1 MNIDDENRTKLH
13 PWPVIVSRLLDLDT
27 HTIPAIID
35 RCGMMVDWSLTDRQD
50 YSHKYREAA
59 YRPRINRAYDALNTE
74 DKLRV
79 VYILAEELSNRG
91 LGEQLDSDLQRIGWQ
106 IETGTLSPGNESVRE
121 LFFPQGTQHD
131 AYVHLRKI
139 IHRAEHTV
147 RLIDPYLDE
156 TVFALLSKTRTPV
169 RAELLTKKLP
179 SDFLQE
185 AGRFREQYPQVTM
198 EIRSSSDFHDRF
210 IIVDNAACWHVGHSI
225 KDAGKRAFMVSR
237 IEDPRNVESLLLSSS
252 VAWDGAQA
260 L

>member
-13 PWPVIVSRLLDLDT
+13 PWPVIVSRLFDLDS
-27 HTIPAIID
+27 HAIPAIID
-35 RCGMMVDWSLTDRQD
+35 RCGMTVDWSLTDRQD

-59 YRPRINRAYDALNTE
+59 YRPRINRAYDGLNTE

-91 LGEQLDSDLQRIGWQ
+91 LGDQLDPDLQRIGWKM
-106 IETGTLSPGNESVRE
+106 ETGTLSPGNETVRE
-121 LFFPQGTQHD
+121 LFFPHRTQHD
-131 AYVHLRKI
+131 AYVHLREI
-139 IHRAEHTV
+139 ILGAEHTV
-147 RLIDPYLDE
+147 RIIDPYLDE
-156 TVFALLSKTRTPV
+156 TIFALLSNTRTAMRV
-169 RAELLTKKLP
+169 ELLTNRLP
-179 SDFLQE
+179 PDFLHE
-185 AGRFREQYPQVTM
+185 AGKFREQYPQVTM
-198 EIRSSSDFHDRF
+198 EMRRSSDFHDRF

-252 VAWDGAQA
+252 AAWDDARA